1 MFFNFIDELRSAGI
15 QASFKEHLV
24 LLEALDKAARA
35 MQDASR
41 PEVAEPV
48 SPPNQESPP

>member
-1 MFFNFIDELRSAGI
+1 MGSNDTTY
-15 QASFKEHLV
+15 

-41 PEVAEPV
+41 PAAAPPV
-48 SPPNQESPP
+48 STPNQESPP

>member
-1 MFFNFIDELRSAGI
+1 MGSNDTTY
-15 QASFKEHLV
+15 

-41 PEVAEPV
+41 P
-48 SPPNQESPP
+48 